1 MYWTDWGTIP
11 KIERSDLD
19 GGNRQ
24 TIVRGDLKW
33 PNGLVID
40 QASLRLFWADAG
52 LDKIE
57 TSNLMVKHFPCFFL
71 MLVKIQNLQAIT
83 SLQISKLHLNFL
95 PNWLAYVF
103 FYQGRAQWMVVIFA
117 FQKLW

>member
-1 MYWTDWGTIP
+1 MFWTDQGTIP

-24 TIVRGDLKW
+24 TIVQGDLKW

-40 QASLRLFWADAG
+40 QASLRLFWTDAG

-57 TSNLMVKHFPCFFL
+57 TSDLMVKHFL
-71 MLVKIQNLQAIT
+71 
-83 SLQISKLHLNFL
+83 
-95 PNWLAYVF
+95 
-103 FYQGRAQWMVVIFA
+103 
-117 FQKLW
+117 

>member
-24 TIVRGDLKW
+24 TIVQGDLKW

-57 TSNLMVKHFPCFFL
+57 TSNLMVRHFL
-71 MLVKIQNLQAIT
+71 
-83 SLQISKLHLNFL
+83 
-95 PNWLAYVF
+95 
-103 FYQGRAQWMVVIFA
+103 
-117 FQKLW
+117 